1 MTWTKG
7 YPAYRIN
14 PQMTLN
20 AEITTKDEDIS
31 TKKLTVVGYV
41 GRKSKNKI
49 EHRTL
54 QTIISTEK

>member
-1 MTWTKG
+1 
-7 YPAYRIN
+7 
-14 PQMTLN
+14 MTLN

-49 EHRTL
+49 ELEHYKQL
-54 QTIISTEK
+54 FPQKNNPKYG